1 METEMVAENLDAIE
15 TGSVD
20 TSMVKFYVFD
30 GTVESK
36 VTFDRK
42 KKINSAIA
50 SLDKMSSSKRKKIQK
65 LIGLGLSADS
75 SEEDIYIALDEY
87 LRITPAALGLD
98 PIENFAKITAYSDD
112 LLDVKALVKDLV
124 DTNIVRIKGSVV
136 YEGDNVWAG
145 SVDEFE
151 LFLANPKN
159 TVEYESFKEKLKNKL
174 RISTL

>member
-1 METEMVAENLDAIE
+1 M
-15 TGSVD
+15 
-20 TSMVKFYVFD
+20 
-30 GTVESK
+30 
-36 VTFDRK
+36 
-42 KKINSAIA
+42 
-50 SLDKMSSSKRKKIQK
+50 
-65 LIGLGLSADS
+65 
-75 SEEDIYIALDEY
+75 
-87 LRITPAALGLD
+87 GLD